1 MQIIQEI
8 NDLEN
13 FQAWSD
19 AIGTKRKICDAG
31 KGANFIVELDI
42 MYPTGI
48 TETAL
53 NDLLWHESEFC
64 LALVGLKDE

>member
-1 MQIIQEI
+1 MKITQEI

-31 KGANFIVELDI
+31 KGAYFMRALSII
-42 MYPTGI
+42 YPTGI

>member
-1 MQIIQEI
+1 MIKNIII
-8 NDLEN
+8 VCLCLLL
-13 FQAWSD
+13 AWRESIH
-19 AIGTKRKICDAG
+19 AERRAYFMKAL
-31 KGANFIVELDI
+31 AI

-53 NDLLWHESEFC
+53 NDLLWHESDFC